1 MTCPVPQGSP
11 AGVPVGALTLPS
23 GRLQGRDAFECAL
36 RQAFE
41 AAAQQG
47 WSAWWWVDADF
58 ADWPLGEQ
66 ATLAALNAWACSG
79 RRLHLLARNF
89 RLVQARHPRFVTW
102 RRTWDHLI
110 EARACPSVP
119 TEDMPSGMWTPQWAL
134 SRLNTVDCVTVCG
147 ADAAWRVRVHQPMAE
162 AWSRATPSFP
172 ASTLGL

>member
-1 MTCPVPQGSP
+1 MTCPAVLPDGA
-11 AGVPVGALTLPS
+11 AGVHAGLTLPA
-23 GRLQGRDAFECAL
+23 GRLQGREAFDHTL

-58 ADWPLGEQ
+58 ADWPLGER
-66 ATLAALNAWACSG
+66 ATLAALNAWAGSG
-79 RRLHLLARNF
+79 RRLHLLARDF

-110 EARACPSVP
+110 EARACPSVSA
-119 TEDMPSGMWTPQWAL
+119 EDMPSGIWSPQWAL

-147 ADAAWRVRVHQPMAE
+147 ADAAWRVRVHQLMAE